1 MNNSTKDQIDNAKNP
16 LRTIEQQKILESKSR
31 LAFLD
36 ILRFV
41 AAFIVVVAHM
51 YDSNVPNQGFS
62 TFDLK
67 KDFSIFHTGVAGVII
82 FFLISG
88 YIMPSAITR
97 CNDIKDFLIKRC
109 IRIYPLLIAVMIYGV
124 VRYGGFKE
132 KMILGLILPIA
143 DFIRGISVVKGVDWT
158 LRVEFF
164 YYVLIAL
171 IYFKNKFNLKTTL
184 FCIATTS
191 ILIVI
196 TYLCSEKYFN
206 YRLIYLN
213 FIFLGSLLYL
223 IEKENFS
230 NFGNNTWTLVTFISS
245 ITIFEIC
252 RVDDI
257 YLFPG
262 MLFGTAIFLFFYFL
276 HQTKFGIKSNSFVTF
291 LGDLSYPSYLLHL
304 MIYEDLYRLSNSH
317 IATPILFVIIC
328 YGAHLFIEK
337 PSMKKL
343 KKVFSA
349 PNNVLFSNSKV
360 QLK

>member
-1 MNNSTKDQIDNAKNP
+1 MNNNPKVQINNAKNP
-16 LRTIEQQKILESKSR
+16 LKTIEQQKILESKAR

-41 AAFIVVVAHM
+41 AAFIVIIAHL
-51 YDSNVPNQGFS
+51 YDSNVAQGLKI
-62 TFDLK
+62 FDLK
-67 KDFSIFHTGVAGVII
+67 KDFSIFYTGVAGVII
-82 FFLISG
+82 FFMISG

-97 CNDIKDFLIKRC
+97 CNNIKDFLIKRA
-109 IRIYPLLIAVMIYGV
+109 IRIYPLLIIVMIYGLI
-124 VRYGGFKE
+124 RYGGFKE
-132 KMILGLILPIA
+132 KMILGLILPVA
-143 DFIRGISVVKGVDWT
+143 DFIGGIYVVKAVDWT

-184 FCIATTS
+184 FCIVATST
-191 ILIVI
+191 LIII
-196 TYLCSEKYFN
+196 TYIFHEKYFN

-223 IEKENFS
+223 IEKEKFSNFS
-230 NFGNNTWTLVTFISS
+230 NNIWTLVAFILS

-262 MLFGTAIFLFFYFL
+262 VLFGTAIFLFFYFL
-276 HQTKFGIKSNSFVTF
+276 QQTKFRVKSNSFVTF

-317 IATPILFVIIC
+317 IKTPIIFVIIC
-328 YGAHLFIEK
+328 YATHLFIEK

-343 KKVFSA
+343 KKIFS
-349 PNNVLFSNSKV
+349 PTNNTSTPNSKG
-360 QLK
+360 QSR

>member
-1 MNNSTKDQIDNAKNP
+1 MDNAKNP
-16 LRTIEQQKILESKSR
+16 LRTSEQQKILESKSR

-36 ILRFV
+36 ILRFF
-41 AAFIVVVAHM
+41 AAFIVVVAHI
-51 YDSNVPNQGFS
+51 YDNNVTNHS
-62 TFDLK
+62 IAIFDLK

-97 CNDIKDFLIKRC
+97 CNNIKDFLIKRA
-109 IRIYPLLIAVMIYGV
+109 IRIYPLLIIVMIYGLI
-124 VRYGGFKE
+124 RYGGFKE
-132 KMILGLILPIA
+132 KMILGLILPVA
-143 DFIRGISVVKGVDWT
+143 DFIGGISVVKGVDWT
-158 LRVEFF
+158 LRIEFF

-184 FCIATTS
+184 FCIAVTS
-191 ILIVI
+191 ILIVT

-230 NFGNNTWTLVTFISS
+230 NFGNNIWTLAAFISS

-262 MLFGTAIFLFFYFL
+262 ALFGTAIFLFFYFL
-276 HQTKFGIKSNSFVTF
+276 HQTKFRVKSNNFVTF
-291 LGDLSYPSYLLHL
+291 LGDLSYSSYLLHL

-317 IATPILFVIIC
+317 IITPIIFVIIC
-328 YGAHLFIEK
+328 YATHLLIEK

-343 KKVFSA
+343 KKIFST
-349 PNNVLFSNSKV
+349 NNTSTLNSRV
-360 QLK
+360 QSR